1 MATRM
6 WRVDGPTLRPLDPS
20 KLDREQR
27 LEEWLERDP
36 ELLGLDLLLIGR
48 QVRTDFGGII
58 DLLGINRS
66 GDVVILELKRDR
78 TPRDVV
84 AQVLDYGSWACKLTP
99 REIHDIADR
108 YLAVR
113 NLRLADAF
121 RERFGSQIPE
131 NLNSIQSLVIVAS
144 ELDDSS
150 ERIVQYLA
158 EQHGLQI
165 NTAFF
170 QVFCDGST
178 EYLVANW
185 LMDQEEVRERSEART
200 KAPWTGAWYVN
211 VDERTQFRS
220 WEDCRRF
227 GFVAAGHGRKY
238 SDQLRKLNVGDR
250 IYAYLPER
258 GYVGSG
264 TVTHAVVKAK
274 DFRVDGKPLLEL
286 ELRQPNL
293 ARDADDDKLAE
304 YVVGVKWDRTFPE
317 SESKRFAGAFSNQHI
332 VCKLRDETTLQ
343 FLRQHFG

>member
-1 MATRM
+1 MAARM
-6 WRVDGPTLRPLDPS
+6 WRVDGSTLCPLDPS

-36 ELLGLDLLLIGR
+36 GLLGLDLLLIGR

-58 DLLGINRS
+58 DLLGIDRG
-66 GDVVILELKRDR
+66 GDLVILELKRDR

-84 AQVLDYGSWACKLTP
+84 AQVLDYGSWACRLTP
-99 REIHDIADR
+99 REIHEIADR
-108 YLAVR
+108 YLAAR
-113 NLRLADAF
+113 SLRLADAF
-121 RERFGSQIPE
+121 RERFGAPIPE
-131 NLNSIQSLVIVAS
+131 NLNSSQSLVIVAS

-158 EQHGLQI
+158 ERHLQI

-170 QVFCDGST
+170 QVYCDGPT
-178 EYLVANW
+178 EYLVATW

-200 KAPWTGAWYVN
+200 KAPWTGAWYIN
-211 VDERTQFRS
+211 VSEGTRRS

-238 SDQLRKLNVGDR
+238 SDPLRKLNVGDR
-250 IYAYLPER
+250 VFAYLGGA

-264 TVTHAVVKAK
+264 TVTHTVMKAK
-274 DFRVDGKPLLEL
+274 DFQVDDQPLLKL
-286 ELRQPNL
+286 DLRQPNL
-293 ARDADDDKLAE
+293 AHDADDDELAE
-304 YVVGVKWDRTFPE
+304 YVVGVKWALTFPE
-317 SESKRFAGAFSNQHI
+317 SQGKRFPGGFANQNV